1 MVYYGLNK
9 FLESILV
16 GIDRISSQDV
26 YDICFRVIES
36 TTQHMFFWVGYM
48 EQTIRGCQ
56 DFFRFGW
63 QHPQMVANLQESA
76 GNPNSVVIW
85 VGYGRGLGGRA
96 L

>member
-1 MVYYGLNK
+1 MARSNKPMVYYGLNK

-36 TTQHMFFWVGYM
+36 TTQHMFFLVGYM

-56 DFFRFGW
+56 DFFRFGRELGRRG
-63 QHPQMVANLQESA
+63 HSA
-76 GNPNSVVIW
+76 C
-85 VGYGRGLGGRA
+85 
-96 L
+96 